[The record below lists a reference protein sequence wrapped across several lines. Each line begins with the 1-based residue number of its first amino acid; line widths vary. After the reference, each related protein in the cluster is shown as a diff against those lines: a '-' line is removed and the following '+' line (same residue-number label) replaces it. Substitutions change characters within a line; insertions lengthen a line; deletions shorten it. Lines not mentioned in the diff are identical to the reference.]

1 MPIIKHTCASKF
13 QDERYGSGNRVMN
26 KCKAAGV
33 FRCTVCGKEY
43 SKGVAT
49 KDKK

>member
-1 MPIIKHTCASKF
+1 MIIKHACASKF

-26 KCKAAGV
+26 KCGKLPNTY
-33 FRCTVCGKEY
+33 RCTVCGKEY
-43 SKGVAT
+43 SKGVVG